1 MKPET
6 HLRAAGAVILIGLMA
21 LSGDLRWAW
30 QHAPYDRGAGWV
42 ALAWLGLV
50 AWSMGADRARQPA
63 MVALVAALALG
74 LVSVVGDLNVARHA
88 ALVAV
93 VVAWIPGRAV
103 RLIVGLGGVAWWPAL
118 GWAAAGRVDDAGVIW
133 VRVGWL
139 LAGAMAALFWR
150 RSQEVTP

>member
-6 HLRAAGAVILIGLMA
+6 HLRAAGAVILVGLVA

-42 ALAWLGLV
+42 ALVWLGL
-50 AWSMGADRARQPA
+50 AGWGGSGRARQPT
-63 MVALVAALALG
+63 MGGLVVAVALG

-88 ALVAV
+88 ALVSV
-93 VVAWIPGRAV
+93 VISWIPRWSGRV
-103 RLIVGLGGVAWWPAL
+103 IVGLSGVAWWPAL
-118 GWAAAGRVDDAGVIW
+118 GWAAARLVDDVWVIR

-139 LAGAMAALFWR
+139 AVGATVWLLWWR
-150 RSQEVTP
+150 PREAKA

>member
-6 HLRAAGAVILIGLMA
+6 HLRAAGAVILIGLIA

-42 ALAWLGLV
+42 ALGWLGL
-50 AWSMGADRARQPA
+50 AGWSAGRARQPA
-63 MVALVAALALG
+63 IAGLVLALVLG

-88 ALVAV
+88 AIVCV
-93 VVAWIPGRAV
+93 VVAWIPRWPA
-103 RLIVGLGGVAWWPAL
+103 RLLVGASGVAWWPAL
-118 GWAAAGRVDDAGVIW
+118 GWATARLVDDAWVIG

-139 LAGAMAALFWR
+139 VVGASAWLLWR
-150 RSQEVTP
+150 RTQEVKS